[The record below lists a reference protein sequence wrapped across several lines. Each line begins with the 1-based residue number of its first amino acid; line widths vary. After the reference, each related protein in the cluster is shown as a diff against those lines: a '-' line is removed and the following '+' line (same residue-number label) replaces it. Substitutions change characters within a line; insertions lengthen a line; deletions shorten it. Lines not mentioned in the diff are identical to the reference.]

1 LRQKKLV
8 SELIKRQKSDITRA
22 DETRQTKDTKEKDA
36 Q

>member
-1 LRQKKLV
+1 MKKLV
-8 SELIKRQKSDITRA
+8 SELIKWQRFGITIA